1 MIWIERLFRI
11 GLGLTFA
18 VAGALKIPDPQSF
31 AEAIDRF
38 QLVPWPGAVLLGN
51 LLPWLELT
59 AGGCLIFGWWKQGA
73 LAWISLLLAVFWG
86 ALAIA
91 AARGLNVECGCFG
104 RFAGETGTLIPL
116 ARDTGLLLAAGALWW
131 LWRRSERS
139 RNTNS

>member
-38 QLVPWPGAVLLGN
+38 QLVPWLGAVVMAN
-51 LLPWLELT
+51 LLPWLELM
-59 AGGCLIFGWWKQGA
+59 AGGCLILGWWKQGA
-73 LAWISLLLAVFWG
+73 LTWLTLLLAVFWR
-86 ALAIA
+86 ALVIA

-116 ARDTGLLLAAGALWW
+116 ARDTGLLLATGALWW
-131 LWRRSERS
+131 LWS
-139 RNTNS
+139 RLGPSRHTNS